1 MENQSC
7 LINTFLEVYEG
18 YGKSKITIDNYKI
31 CLNEMKKYVFDNKD
45 FTVSDIKS
53 KFAEDYIINW
63 LEIKRKEGMKNSSL
77 NQRISAL
84 RSFYK
89 WLIGR
94 QQILIDVSKSIPSY
108 DVNKTSEVKEPLT
121 LEESI
126 KLVNYVRNEYKEKP
140 SYKTCKN
147 LLLIEIF
154 LAGGLRIKEVSNL
167 KFNNFDLDNNRLDL
181 TCTKF
186 DKDRAVSIPAG
197 LTETLILYKDYREQ
211 LNVDL
216 SEDNKDYIFISQK
229 LNKLSTDQI
238 RRDIYK
244 LYKKLD
250 IPNRDI
256 HSLRKAYTTIMI
268 SSGAEI
274 HHVSKQL
281 GHEKIDTTLNI
292 YNKPTLENIG
302 EINPLFEHKKENKVV
317 EKNKNVIH
325 LNFA

>member
-1 MENQSC
+1 MKHETC

-18 YGKSKITIDNYKI
+18 YGKSKITTDNYKI
-31 CLNEMKKYVFDNKD
+31 CLTEMKEYIFNNED
-45 FTVSDIKS
+45 FKVSDIKS

-63 LEIKRKEGMKNSSL
+63 LEIKKKEGMKNSSL

-94 QQILIDVSKSIPSY
+94 QQISIDVSKSIPSY
-108 DVNKTSEVKEPLT
+108 DANKTSNAKEPLT

-126 KLVNYVRNEYKEKP
+126 KLVTYVRNEYEQNP

-167 KFNNFDLDNNRLDL
+167 KFNNFDFEKNRLDL

-186 DKDRAVSIPAG
+186 DKERAVSIPAG
-197 LTETLILYKDYREQ
+197 LIETLNLYKGYRNQ
-211 LNVDL
+211 LNHDL

-238 RRDIYK
+238 RRDVYK

-250 IPNRDI
+250 IPNKDI

-268 SSGAEI
+268 SSGAKV
-274 HHVSKQL
+274 HHVSSQL
-281 GHEKIDTTLNI
+281 GHKKIDTTLNI

-302 EINPLFEHKKENKVV
+302 GINPLFEHKKENKVV